1 MTILRGHEK
10 LHAPVDPGTTKHP
23 PLQIAKGASKRIST
37 KYRSSIETTVYPC
50 VQTSCWIKLRIHTS
64 HYSECFFGTWLWMSH
79 WLTQISPV
87 CLVIDRRGVEVVQW
101 QDRKQT
107 IPIWCSTVFIHYTTP
122 IFLKAITS
130 LKKEAATCFSLKP
143 KIWTHGHSQCPE
155 SPRFKST
162 GATGCCHQKHPVLV
176 GLCS

>member
-1 MTILRGHEK
+1 M
-10 LHAPVDPGTTKHP
+10 
-23 PLQIAKGASKRIST
+23 
-37 KYRSSIETTVYPC
+37 YPC

-79 WLTQISPV
+79 WLTQISLV
-87 CLVIDRRGVEVVQW
+87 CLVIVAVLRWFSGMIGN
-101 QDRKQT
+101 KQFLFDV
-107 IPIWCSTVFIHYTTP
+107 STVFIHYTTP

-155 SPRFKST
+155 SPGSNLPVRQDVAIKNIQFWLVYVLAWNIALLCFKLKYTLNSSMFFWIVNSLWEISIY
-162 GATGCCHQKHPVLV
+162 HL
-176 GLCS
+176 